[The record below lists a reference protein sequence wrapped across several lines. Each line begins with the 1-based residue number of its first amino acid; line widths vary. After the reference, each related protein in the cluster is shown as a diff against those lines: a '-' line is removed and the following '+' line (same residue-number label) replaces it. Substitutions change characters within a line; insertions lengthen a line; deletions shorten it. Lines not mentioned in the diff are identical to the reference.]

1 MADYDNLIDALR
13 LCVKYG
19 MAENALQNA
28 GIAADA
34 IEDLTNADVRPVV
47 RGEWKQF
54 DEDTWECSNCGLLW
68 TLNDGNPHD
77 NNMNFCPNCGAD
89 MRGVDDD

>member
-1 MADYDNLIDALR
+1 MDKECIERDAAKELLHRALEDEWEIQYAYNR
-13 LCVKYG
+13 LDEIP
-19 MAENALQNA
+19 A
-28 GIAADA
+28 
-34 IEDLTNADVRPVV
+34 ADVRPVV